1 MLSLAAFKCFA
12 VNETFKVE
20 YCCIALL
27 KRSVCNVDDSC
38 ILLLISLELV
48 CNIFVSYILDSLV
61 YLYTLIVLDFNFGLC
76 CKCSLERN
84 AVLLAYF
91 CYFDVGHINNFKLKL
106 VDNFRNALLVHTV
119 NSIFIENAFAVLSL
133 DYLTGCLTLSEAG
146 NVYVLFL
153 L

>member
-38 ILLLISLELV
+38 ILLLISLEFV

-61 YLYTLIVLDFNFGLC
+61 YLYTL
-76 CKCSLERN
+76 
-84 AVLLAYF
+84 
-91 CYFDVGHINNFKLKL
+91 
-106 VDNFRNALLVHTV
+106 
-119 NSIFIENAFAVLSL
+119 
-133 DYLTGCLTLSEAG
+133 
-146 NVYVLFL
+146 
-153 L
+153 